1 LGWRHG
7 FATIGRE
14 TLSWRAVA
22 ATVRAD
28 TECAKNA
35 LKAGREARRGISES
49 RMFRFMTRRSTNDR
63 DARDSARGRAE
74 KGKGDGKPPP
84 HATGGRFLRFVLLAG
99 LWCFIAGL
107 GVIGFFALTLPDTGE
122 LTAAQRK
129 PSITLVASDGSLI
142 ATYGDLFGEPLRLKD
157 MPKYLPAAVIATEDR
172 RFYSHFGIDPIGLAR
187 AAFANLRAGHVVQGG
202 STITQQLAKNLFLT
216 PDRTFTRKIQE
227 TLLALWLEHKFSKQQ
242 ILEIYLNRVYL
253 GAGTYG
259 VDAAA
264 RRYFDKSAR
273 DVSLYE
279 AAVIAGLLK
288 APSRFSPA
296 NDKER
301 AAQRAEQVLANMVDA
316 GVITQAQA
324 QTAAQQKT
332 QLAKAPSLSRG
343 GRYFADWIV
352 DQIEGFSGTQNR
364 DLVVTTTLDPKMQ
377 AAGEAV
383 IAKTLEQDGEKDEVG
398 QGALVAMTPDGA
410 IRAMVGGDDYADSQ
424 FNRATQAQ
432 RQPGSSFKPIVYLA
446 ALEHGLRPSDHFI
459 DQPIKIGNWEPRN
472 FENKYRGDVTVS
484 DAIALSLNS
493 VAAQVLQR
501 AGVNNVI
508 ATARQLGITSDLAH
522 DASLALGTS
531 EVSLIEL
538 TAAYA
543 PFASGGVGAWPYGI
557 IEIRDAH
564 GGVIYRRDGSGPG
577 RVIDPAVAATM
588 NQLLS
593 GVIAYGTGKAAR
605 LDRPAAGKTGTTQ
618 DSRDALFVGYTADLV
633 CGVWFGNDD
642 DSPMKN
648 VTGGSLP
655 AHAWH
660 DFMTAATRGMPV
672 KPLPG
677 ENAPVL
683 AGAGGGNPPPSPGLL
698 PNPIAPA
705 TSVLRNLLDRIFGGA
720 SSIEP
725 PAHAAP
731 YAAPSGAS
739 PPG

>member
-1 LGWRHG
+1 MLK
-7 FATIGRE
+7 A
-14 TLSWRAVA
+14 L
-22 ATVRAD
+22 
-28 TECAKNA
+28 
-35 LKAGREARRGISES
+35 LKAGREARRGISNS
-49 RMFRFMTRRSTNDR
+49 RVFRFMTRRSTGDR
-63 DARDSARGRAE
+63 GPRASARKGR
-74 KGKGDGKPPP
+74 GSDSKPPRERS
-84 HATGGRFLRFVLLAG
+84 GRFLRFVLLAG
-99 LWCFIAGL
+99 MWCFIAGL
-107 GVIGFFALTLPDTGE
+107 GVIGFFALTLPDTGD

-129 PSITLVASDGSLI
+129 PSITLLATDGSLI
-142 ATYGDLFGEPLRLKD
+142 ATYGDLFGEPLRLKEL
-157 MPKYLPAAVIATEDR
+157 PRYLPDAVIATEDR
-172 RFYSHFGIDPIGLAR
+172 RFYSHFGVDPIGLAR
-187 AAFANLRAGHVVQGG
+187 ATFVNLRAGHVVQGG

-227 TLLALWLEHKFSKQQ
+227 TLLALWLEHRFSKNQ

-273 DVSLYE
+273 DVNLYE

-296 NDKER
+296 NDKEL
-301 AAQRAEQVLANMVDA
+301 AAQRAQQVLANMVDA
-316 GVITQAQA
+316 GFITQLQA
-324 QTAAQQKT
+324 QNAASQKS
-332 QLAKAPSLSRG
+332 QLAKSPSLSRG

-352 DQIEGFSGTQNR
+352 DQINGFTGTQDR

-377 AAGEAV
+377 AAGETA
-383 IAKTLEQDGEKDEVG
+383 ITSILDQDGDKYDVG

-432 RQPGSSFKPIVYLA
+432 RQPGSSFKPIVYLSA
-446 ALEHGLRPSDHFI
+446 IEHGLRPSDHFI
-459 DQPIKIGNWEPRN
+459 DQPIKIGKWEPHN

-484 DAIALSLNS
+484 DAVALSLNS
-493 VAAQVLQR
+493 VAAQVVQR
-501 AGVNNVI
+501 YGVNNVI
-508 ATARQLGITSDLAH
+508 ATARSLGITSDLAH

-543 PFASGGVGAWPYGI
+543 PFASGGIGAWPYGI

-577 RVIDPAVAATM
+577 RVIDPSNAAMM

-593 GVIAYGTGKAAR
+593 GVVAYGTGKSAK

-618 DSRDALFVGYTADLV
+618 DSRDALFVGYTADLI

-648 VTGGSLP
+648 VTGGTLP

-660 DFMTAATRGMPV
+660 DFMTVATRGMPV
-672 KPLPG
+672 RALPG
-677 ENAPVL
+677 EGVPAIANVASGPMGASPTPAAAP
-683 AGAGGGNPPPSPGLL
+683 
-698 PNPIAPA
+698 
-705 TSVLRNLLDRIFGGA
+705 TSGLRNLLDRIFGGA
-720 SSIEP
+720 SIEP
-725 PAHAAP
+725 PARAAP
-731 YAAPSGAS
+731 YSAPGASAAPQG
-739 PPG
+739 